1 MHCYGDLSK
10 HCAYNLHLRK
20 MLGPMG
26 SGESSPQNNFHLELS
41 LTTRASLL
49 DSANARPPSL
59 IPVLTL
65 CTQRPSLAP
74 LSASASIT
82 HG

>member
-1 MHCYGDLSK
+1 MRRYGDLSK
-10 HCAYNLHLRK
+10 HSAYNLHLKK

-26 SGESSPQNNFHLELS
+26 SGEPSPQNNFHLELS
-41 LTTRASLL
+41 RTTRASLL
-49 DSANARPPSL
+49 DSADAHPPSL
-59 IPVLTL
+59 IPVRTL